1 MSYGE
6 DITCGHETVTLDVL
20 KLICKPLV
28 SQELHELG
36 HKTFRTKPPSLIS
49 RYIINENLESKS
61 VATS

>member
-1 MSYGE
+1 MSYGK

-20 KLICKPLV
+20 KLISKLLV

-36 HKTFRTKPPSLIS
+36 HKTFRSKPPSLIY
-49 RYIINENLESKS
+49 RYIINEISES